1 MFQKSLLILA
11 ITAACAGAQ
20 AQSATPAAP
29 AALPSTP
36 AKKELVARILKIQQP
51 AIDNMAQS
59 LVQEPLGP
67 LLERADAALQQRVP
81 PEKRDAVAKG
91 IQEDTRKFVQ
101 DTVPIVRDR
110 AVKLAPSVIGPIL
123 EEKFTED
130 ELKQVVTL
138 LESPVLAKFQATGV
152 DIQRAL
158 AEKVIAETRPQVEQR
173 FRTLEDSMAKRLGVP
188 PPNAAG
194 GGGGAPAPST
204 GKPAKK

>member
-1 MFQKSLLILA
+1 
-11 ITAACAGAQ
+11 
-20 AQSATPAAP
+20 
-29 AALPSTP
+29 
-36 AKKELVARILKIQQP
+36 
-51 AIDNMAQS
+51 
-59 LVQEPLGP
+59 
-67 LLERADAALQQRVP
+67 
-81 PEKRDAVAKG
+81 VAKG

-110 AVKLAPSVIGPIL
+110 ANKLAPGVIGPIL

-138 LESPVLAKFQATGV
+138 LESPVLAKFQAAGV

-158 AEKVIAETRPQVEQR
+158 AQKVIAETRPQVEQR
-173 FRTLEDSMAKRLGVP
+173 FRSLEDSMAKRLGVP

-194 GGGGAPAPST
+194 GAPAPST